1 MIALGCGLTF
11 RASNMSYL
19 FVGFQIIPLFSF
31 FPIIIN
37 RILGCK
43 NPKTSCAKKCGLRLI
58 SSRFVYKYLC
68 MINQKY
74 Q

>member
-31 FPIIIN
+31 FPIIKKTVKT
-37 RILGCK
+37 IL
-43 NPKTSCAKKCGLRLI
+43 T
-58 SSRFVYKYLC
+58 
-68 MINQKY
+68 M
-74 Q
+74 